1 MITPVARST
10 SFATL
15 IKAVAGTNADTD
27 GSERPAVLFA
37 DQLCQPTP
45 SGRCIIAEPARIR
58 MGLMQRAAG

>member
-10 SFATL
+10 SYATL

-37 DQLCQPTP
+37 D
-45 SGRCIIAEPARIR
+45 
-58 MGLMQRAAG
+58 

>member
-10 SFATL
+10 SSATL

-27 GSERPAVLFA
+27 GPERPTVLFA

-45 SGRCIIAEPARIR
+45 SGRCIVAEAARIR
-58 MGLMQRAAG
+58 MGLMQSAAG